1 MSLFDRLVKGL
12 QKTRNNFAQRFEG
25 LFLRGLIDEEFFE
38 ELEEILITSD
48 MGVEVTLEVV
58 EDLKGY
64 VKAERVTE
72 RADIEAFLRKA
83 LVEKLHGEAGLTFAP
98 TAPTVILVLGVN
110 GVGKTTTI
118 GKLAFSFREQGR
130 KTVIAAGDTFRAAAG
145 EQLDIWAKRSGAD
158 IVAHQPGS
166 DPGSVI
172 FDAIS
177 AAVSRRSDVVLC
189 DTAGRLHT
197 KYNLMEELKK
207 LVRVAGKACPGAP
220 HETLLVIDATT
231 GQNALAQAE
240 LFSRAVQVTGLIITK
255 LDGTARGGI
264 ALTVRDK
271 LKIPIKFIGIGEGL
285 DDLQPFDA
293 AEFVDALLKV

>member
-1 MSLFDRLVKGL
+1 MSLFTKFVQGL
-12 QKTRNNFAQRFEG
+12 KKTRENFTQKFDG
-25 LFLRGLIDEEFFE
+25 LFRRGLIDEEFFE
-38 ELEEILITSD
+38 ELEEVLITAD
-48 MGVEVTLEVV
+48 IGVEVSLELVA
-58 EDLKGY
+58 DLRQY
-64 VKAERVTE
+64 VLAERVTE
-72 RADIEAFLRKA
+72 KAEIQSFLRRRM
-83 LVEKLHGEAGLTFAP
+83 VEKLQGEESLTFAE
-98 TAPTVILVLGVN
+98 TGPTVILVLGVN

-118 GKLAFSFREQGR
+118 GKLAYHLKALGKKSVF
-130 KTVIAAGDTFRAAAG
+130 AAGDTFRAAAG
-145 EQLDIWAKRSGAD
+145 EQLEIWAQRTGSEIVIHKTGA
-158 IVAHQPGS
+158 

-172 FDAIS
+172 FDGIS
-177 AAVSRRSDVVLC
+177 AAISRRADVVLC

-240 LFSRAVQVTGLIITK
+240 LFSQAAEITGLVLTK

-271 LKIPIKFIGIGEGL
+271 LCIPIKFVGLGESL

-293 AEFVDALLKV
+293 GEFVDALLNW

>member
-1 MSLFDRLVKGL
+1 MSLFTRLVQGL
-12 QKTRNNFAQRFEG
+12 KKTRENFTQKFEG
-25 LFLRGLIDEEFFE
+25 LFSQGLIDEEFFE
-38 ELEEILITSD
+38 ELEEVLITAD
-48 MGVEVTLEVV
+48 IGVELTLELVA
-58 EDLKGY
+58 DLRQH
-64 VKAERVTE
+64 VLSERVSE
-72 RADIEAFLRKA
+72 KGEIQSFLRRRM
-83 LVEKLHGEAGLTFAP
+83 VEKLEGEAGLTFAE

-118 GKLAFSFREQGR
+118 GKLAYRLQGLGK
-130 KTVIAAGDTFRAAAG
+130 KTIFAAGDTFRAAAG
-145 EQLDIWAKRSGAD
+145 EQLEIWAKRTGSEIISHKPGA
-158 IVAHQPGS
+158 

-172 FDAIS
+172 FDGIS
-177 AAVSRRSDVVLC
+177 AAISRRSDVVLC

-240 LFSRAVQVTGLIITK
+240 LFSKSVEITGLILTK

-271 LKIPIKFIGIGEGL
+271 LNIPIKFVGIGEAL

-293 AEFVDALLKV
+293 GEFVDALLNL

>member
-1 MSLFDRLVKGL
+1 MALFTKLVQGL
-12 QKTRNNFAQRFEG
+12 KKTRENFTQKFDG
-25 LFLRGLIDEEFFE
+25 LFRRGLIDEEFFE
-38 ELEEILITSD
+38 ELEEVLITAD
-48 MGVEVTLEVV
+48 IGVEVSLELVA
-58 EDLKGY
+58 DLRQY
-64 VKAERVTE
+64 VLAERVAE
-72 RADIEAFLRKA
+72 KAEIQSFLRQRM
-83 LVEKLHGEAGLTFAP
+83 VEKLQGEESLTFAE
-98 TAPTVILVLGVN
+98 TGPTVILVLGVN

-118 GKLAFSFREQGR
+118 GKLAYHFKALGKKSVF
-130 KTVIAAGDTFRAAAG
+130 AAGDTFRAAAG
-145 EQLDIWAKRSGAD
+145 EQLEIWAERTGSEIIIHKTGA
-158 IVAHQPGS
+158 

-172 FDAIS
+172 FDGIS
-177 AAVSRRSDVVLC
+177 AAISRRADVVLC

-240 LFSRAVQVTGLIITK
+240 LFSQAAEITGLILTK

-271 LKIPIKFIGIGEGL
+271 LGIPIKFVGLGESL

-293 AEFVDALLKV
+293 GEFVDALLNS

>member
-1 MSLFDRLVKGL
+1 MSLFESLVKGL
-12 QKTRNNFAQRFEG
+12 KKTRESFTQRFEG
-25 LFLRGLIDEEFFE
+25 LFLRGLIDEEFFD
-38 ELEEILITSD
+38 ELEEVLITAD
-48 MGVEVTLEVV
+48 MGVELTLDVV
-58 EDLKGY
+58 EELKQF
-64 VKAERVTE
+64 VKAKRVTE
-72 RADIEAFLRKA
+72 RSEIKSYLRELLVGKLTGDAA
-83 LVEKLHGEAGLTFAP
+83 LNFSEI
-98 TAPTVILVLGVN
+98 APTVILILGVN

-118 GKLAFSFREQGR
+118 GKLAYLLKGQG
-130 KTVIAAGDTFRAAAG
+130 KKSTFAAGDTFRAAAG
-145 EQLDIWAKRSGAD
+145 EQLEIWAQRAGSE
-158 IVAHQPGS
+158 IIAHQQGA

-177 AAVSRRSDVVLC
+177 AAISRRSDVVLC

-207 LVRVAGKACPGAP
+207 LVRVADKACPGAP

-240 LFSRAVQVTGLIITK
+240 LFSKSVKITGLIITK

-271 LKIPIKFIGIGEGL
+271 LGIPIKFIGIGEGL
-285 DDLQPFDA
+285 NDLQPFAA
-293 AEFVDALLKV
+293 AEFVDAILSL

>member
-1 MSLFDRLVKGL
+1 MALFTKLVQGL
-12 QKTRNNFAQRFEG
+12 KKTRENFTQKFDG
-25 LFLRGLIDEEFFE
+25 LFRRGLIDEEFFE
-38 ELEEILITSD
+38 ELEEVLITAD
-48 MGVEVTLEVV
+48 IGVEVSLELVA
-58 EDLKGY
+58 DLRQY
-64 VKAERVTE
+64 VLAERVTE
-72 RADIEAFLRKA
+72 KAEIQSFLRQRM
-83 LVEKLHGEAGLTFAP
+83 VEKLQGEESLTFAE
-98 TAPTVILVLGVN
+98 TGPTVILVLGVN

-118 GKLAFSFREQGR
+118 GKLAYHFKALGKKSVF
-130 KTVIAAGDTFRAAAG
+130 AAGDTFRAAAG
-145 EQLDIWAKRSGAD
+145 EQLEIWAERTGSEIIIHKTGA
-158 IVAHQPGS
+158 

-172 FDAIS
+172 FDGIS
-177 AAVSRRSDVVLC
+177 AAISRRADVVLC

-240 LFSRAVQVTGLIITK
+240 LFSQAAKITGLILTK

-271 LKIPIKFIGIGEGL
+271 LGIPIKFVGLGESL

-293 AEFVDALLKV
+293 GEFVDALLNS

>member
-1 MSLFDRLVKGL
+1 MALFQKFVEGL
-12 QKTRNNFAQRFEG
+12 KKTRENLSQKLEGVFQRG
-25 LFLRGLIDEEFFE
+25 ALDEVFFE
-38 ELEEILITSD
+38 ELEEVLITSD
-48 MGVEVTLEVV
+48 LGVELTLAVV
-58 EDLKGY
+58 AELKAQ
-64 VKAERVTE
+64 VKAGKVKERDE
-72 RADIEAFLRKA
+72 IKAFLKRQ
-83 LVEKLHGEAGLTFAP
+83 LLEKLSGETGIRYAGEG
-98 TAPTVILVLGVN
+98 PTVVLVLGVN

-118 GKLAFSFREQGR
+118 GKLAHLLQGEG
-130 KTVIAAGDTFRAAAG
+130 KKCLLAAGDTFRAAAG
-145 EQLDIWAKRSGAD
+145 EQLEIWAGRAGAD
-158 IVAHQPGS
+158 IVVHQQGA

-177 AAVSRRSDVVLC
+177 AAKSRRLDVVLC

-240 LFSRAVQVTGLIITK
+240 LFSRSVEITGLIITK
-255 LDGTARGGI
+255 LDGTARGGM

-271 LKIPIKFIGIGEGL
+271 LEIPIKFIGLGERL
-285 DDLQPFDA
+285 NDLQPFSA
-293 AEFVDALLKV
+293 PGFVDALLEG